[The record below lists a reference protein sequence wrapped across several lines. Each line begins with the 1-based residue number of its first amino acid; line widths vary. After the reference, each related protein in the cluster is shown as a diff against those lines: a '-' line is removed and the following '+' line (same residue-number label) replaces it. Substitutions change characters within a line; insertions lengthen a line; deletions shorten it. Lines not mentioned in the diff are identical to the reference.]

1 MNNFPHWIDH
11 LLAFVFS
18 VALPLFSIRQY
29 RFKPNRPFTSGE
41 KKHIYLFGSLNLF
54 ILGLVVM
61 VVWLFFRR
69 PVTELGFMNPVNPGS
84 WWWIVLVLVLLYF
97 LDAFISVSTKEK
109 LKDSIETWKQR
120 TPFVPAQKNELPLYF
135 LLCVSAGVCEEL
147 VYRGYLISYCQ
158 HLFQASPN
166 SEALSVMLPAVV
178 FSAAHYYQGFK
189 AVMKI
194 LVLSVFFGFI
204 FLRSG
209 SLIPVIMLHFLIDAA
224 GGLFTVAFSKKE
236 IVQVSKDEINT
247 STPEHES

>member
-11 LLAFVFS
+11 LLAFIFS

-54 ILGLVVM
+54 ILGIVVM
-61 VVWLFFRR
+61 VVWLLFRR
-69 PVTELGFMNPVNPGS
+69 PVIELGFMNPVKPGA
-84 WWWIVLVLVLLYF
+84 WWWMVLILVLLYF
-97 LDAFISVSTKEK
+97 LDAFFSVSTKEK
-109 LKDSIETWKQR
+109 LKESIETWKQR
-120 TPFVPAQKNELPLYF
+120 TPFVPAQKNELPLYL
-135 LLCVSAGVCEEL
+135 LLCVSAGICEEL
-147 VYRGYLISYCQ
+147 VYRGYLITYCLY
-158 HLFQASPN
+158 LFHDSPY
-166 SEALSVMLPAVV
+166 SEVVSVILPAVV

-209 SLIPVIMLHFLIDAA
+209 SLIPVMLLHFLIDAA

-236 IVQVSKDEINT
+236 VIPVTGEDINT
-247 STPEHES
+247 FEQEEES